1 MGVACFFVLSG
12 FCYALGYG
20 GKVLSSDF
28 RYGDFIKGRLVK
40 FYPLHWITLL
50 LAIPV
55 SLYAALGWKNILV
68 FGANFLLIQ
77 SWIPISTVYYSYN
90 GVSWFLSDMVF
101 LVAVFPFVFRWLD
114 SRNKRWIY
122 LLFAGIAYCC
132 ICIVTPGPHRNTV
145 LYVNPIVRLCD
156 FTVGILAGMWYQR
169 FVENKAVLAFV
180 QHNKV
185 LLTFIPI
192 VCFAILLLLSVFLS
206 ERYTLMAWIFW
217 PAIVIMLLSV
227 SVNPG
232 GMLANP
238 FLHRLG
244 TISFPFY
251 MIHQL
256 VIRYV
261 SMLCNQFD
269 LNLPLTSTIPITL
282 ILSIAL
288 SMFLNKFVLSL
299 PKK

>member
-20 GKVLSSDF
+20 RRVLSSDF
-28 RYGDFIKGRLVK
+28 RYGDFIKGRMVK

-55 SLYAALGWKNILV
+55 SLYAFLGWKNILV
-68 FGANFLLIQ
+68 FGANFLLVQ
-77 SWIPISTVYYSYN
+77 SWIPISTVYYSFN

-101 LVAVFPFVFRWLD
+101 LVAAFPFVYRWLD
-114 SRNKRWIY
+114 ARNKRRAY
-122 LLFAGIAYCC
+122 LLIAGIAYCC
-132 ICIVTPGPHRNTV
+132 LCVVTPECHRNTI

-169 FVENKAVLAFV
+169 LAENKSVAVFA
-180 QHNKV
+180 QHNRV
-185 LLTFIPI
+185 LLSVISFA
-192 VCFAILLLLSVFLS
+192 CFAILVSFSIFLP
-206 ERYTLMAWIFW
+206 EGFTLMAWIFW

-232 GMLANP
+232 GLLSNP

-256 VIRYV
+256 VIRHFTL
-261 SMLCNQFD
+261 LCGKID
-269 LNLPLTSTIPITL
+269 LNLPLTATVSITL

-288 SMFLNKFVLSL
+288 SMLLNKYVLSS